1 MTTIEA
7 IRHVATHHHR
17 VTAWAGGFVT
27 WNLGMAVETA
37 TNNDGLGVFTQ
48 LGVAGLIVI
57 ALLYMLRRSDV
68 RDAERIKDLK
78 AQIAAERRRAEH
90 AEEENRRL
98 AQHLED

>member
-1 MTTIEA
+1 MIA
-7 IRHVATHHHR
+7 AVRHLASHHERLLAWFVAYISWS
-17 VTAWAGGFVT
+17 A
-27 WNLGMAVETA
+27 GMAVDTA
-37 TNNDGLGVFTQ
+37 TGNTGMGLLTN
-48 LGVAGLIVI
+48 LGVAGLIVV
-57 ALLYMLRRSDV
+57 AVLYMLRRSDV

>member
-1 MTTIEA
+1 M
-7 IRHVATHHHR
+7 
-17 VTAWAGGFVT
+17 T

-48 LGVAGLIVI
+48 LGVAG